1 MSHEHNLLIF
11 HNEQKIFFH
20 HRHKKLITEEKT
32 LDFYVIQSLVYI
44 LYILILY
51 VGYLHIPRLI
61 INKYLKKY
69 SLISYFRFKIAS
81 VIKYI
86 ARIKTK
92 TCKGIIVVAVLF
104 CIDTYFYPLSS
115 KINNFAR
122 QNVRVTK
129 ISTEIIQNFIF

>member
-1 MSHEHNLLIF
+1 MILYATSNVVFVRRALFKEDYYPVGKFLSHEHNLLIV
-11 HNEQKIFFH
+11 HNEQKIFFFTTDI
-20 HRHKKLITEEKT
+20 RSLSLKKKT

-92 TCKGIIVVAVLF
+92 T
-104 CIDTYFYPLSS
+104 
-115 KINNFAR
+115 
-122 QNVRVTK
+122 
-129 ISTEIIQNFIF
+129 

>member
-1 MSHEHNLLIF
+1 MILYATSNVVFVRRALFKEDYYPVGKFLSHEHNLLIV
-11 HNEQKIFFH
+11 HNEQKIFFFT
-20 HRHKKLITEEKT
+20 RHKKLITEEKT

-92 TCKGIIVVAVLF
+92 TWKDIILVAVLF
-104 CIDTYFYPLSS
+104 CCPF
-115 KINNFAR
+115 
-122 QNVRVTK
+122 
-129 ISTEIIQNFIF
+129 

>member
-1 MSHEHNLLIF
+1 MILYATSNVVFVRRALFKEDYYPVGKCLSHEHNLLIF
-11 HNEQKIFFH
+11 HDEQKIFFH

-92 TCKGIIVVAVLF
+92 TWKDIILVAVLF
-104 CIDTYFYPLSS
+104 CCPF
-115 KINNFAR
+115 
-122 QNVRVTK
+122 
-129 ISTEIIQNFIF
+129 